1 MPVDAD
7 MDAIDQMMNLLS
19 DSDSD
24 VGDNTIRQ
32 GGCLKIA
39 NKYLF
44 KKKLFLVTYLCTPIL
59 R

>member
-7 MDAIDQMMNLLS
+7 MDAIDRMMNLL
-19 DSDSD
+19 SDSD

-32 GGCLKIA
+32 GGYLKIA

-44 KKKLFLVTYLCTPIL
+44 KKKTPFLLPIYEL
-59 R
+59 LYCDK